1 MSFLGSSQS
10 GELFRIDLS
19 TGSAELIG
27 NMGSSLATEIEFDV
41 QNDTLYAEEVN
52 GGTGLHTIDPTTGAS
67 LGEVNHPF
75 GALNGLEFV
84 GSTLYGT
91 FITFGGG
98 VAPSNLV
105 IVDTSNGNLTTVGAT
120 GLGPIT
126 GLSVDPVTG
135 IFYGVTAG
143 VGFSNESQL
152 VTIDLSTGQ
161 AEVIGGTGFN
171 RVGSIEF
178 AADGNLYGGISQNG
192 SRNPNHLIQIDVT
205 TGESTLIGNTG
216 FSITGLTLTEEIPAP
231 TNLIEGT
238 EGSDGLN
245 GTSNSEVI
253 RGLGGNDNI
262 NGNGG
267 RDTLVGGGGNDN
279 INGASGDE
287 LILGGFGNDYI
298 NANGGNDRI
307 LTGAGNDT
315 ITTGSGNDFIHTGS
329 GLDLVQLNGGNDIVV
344 LLPGEGY
351 DTIRNFQLGSIS
363 NPRTQFKAGNPANL
377 SFEDFGNGV
386 NISLGSDLLAF
397 VDNVRASTLNAN
409 LDAIFI

>member
-10 GELFRIDLS
+10 GELFSINPS
-19 TGSAELIG
+19 TGLATLIG
-27 NMGSSLATEIEFDV
+27 NMGFSLATEIEFDTET
-41 QNDTLYAEEVN
+41 DTLYAEEVN
-52 GGTGLHTIDPTTGAS
+52 GGTGLHTIDETTGAF
-67 LGEVNHPF
+67 LGQVNHAF

-91 FITFGGG
+91 FIGASG
-98 VAPSNLV
+98 APSNLV

-135 IFYGVTAG
+135 ILYGVTSGA
-143 VGFSNESQL
+143 FSPNGSQL
-152 VTIDLSTGQ
+152 VTIDLDTGQ
-161 AEVIGGTGFN
+161 AEVIGSTGFD

-178 AADGNLYGGISQNG
+178 AADGNLYGGIAQNG
-192 SRNPNHLIQIDVT
+192 SRNPNHLIQIDVV
-205 TGESTLIGNTG
+205 TGEATVIADTG

-238 EGSDGLN
+238 EGQDALN
-245 GTSNSEVI
+245 GTSNGEVI

-267 RDTLVGGGGNDN
+267 QDTLVGGGGDDN
-279 INGASGDE
+279 INGASGDD
-287 LILGGFGNDYI
+287 LIFGGPGNDFV
-298 NANGGNDRI
+298 NANGGNDKI

-315 ITTGSGNDFIHTGS
+315 ITTGSDNDFINTGS

-351 DTIRNFQLGSIS
+351 DTIRNFQLGSID
-363 NPRTQFKAGNPANL
+363 NPRTQFKAGDFANL

-386 NISLGSDLLAF
+386 NISLGGDLLAF

-409 LDAIFI
+409 SEAIFI

>member
-10 GELFRIDLS
+10 GELFEIDVS
-19 TGSAELIG
+19 TGSATLIG
-27 NMGSSLATEIEFDV
+27 NMGFPLATEIEFDT
-41 QNDTLYAEEVN
+41 QTDTLYAEEVN
-52 GGTGLHTIDPTTGAS
+52 GFTGLHTIDITTAAS

-98 VAPSNLV
+98 GAPSDLV

-120 GLGPIT
+120 GLGPIS

-143 VGFSNESQL
+143 GGFGNESQL

-178 AADGNLYGGISQNG
+178 AADGNLYGGISRSG
-192 SRNPNHLIQIDVT
+192 DLIQIDVT

-231 TNLIEGT
+231 ANLIEGT
-238 EGSDGLN
+238 GGGDPLN
-245 GTSNSEVI
+245 GTSNGEVI
-253 RGLGGNDNI
+253 RGLGGDDNI

-267 RDTLVGGGGNDN
+267 SDTLVGGGGDDT
-279 INGASGDE
+279 INGASGDD
-287 LILGGFGNDYI
+287 LIFGGFGNDFI
-298 NANGGNDRI
+298 NANGGNDTI
-307 LTGAGNDT
+307 LAGAGDDF
-315 ITTGSGNDFIHTGS
+315 ITTGSNDDFINTGS
-329 GLDLVQLNGGNDIVV
+329 GFDTLQLNGGNDIVV

-351 DTIRNFQLGSIS
+351 DIVRNFQLGS
-363 NPRTQFKAGNPANL
+363 TQFKAGDPNNL
-377 SFEDFGNGV
+377 TFQDSGNGV
-386 NISLGSDLLAF
+386 NISLSSDLLAF